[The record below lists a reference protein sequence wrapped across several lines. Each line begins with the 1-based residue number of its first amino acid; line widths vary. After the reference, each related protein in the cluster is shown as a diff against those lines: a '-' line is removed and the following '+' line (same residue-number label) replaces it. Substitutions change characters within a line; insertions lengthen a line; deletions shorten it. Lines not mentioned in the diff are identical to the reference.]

1 MLGFHLFN
9 TRDTFLKDVMV
20 HSDALYSSA
29 LRLTRDPSRAEDLV
43 QDTMLKAYRAREQ
56 FEPGTNRKAWLFKI
70 LTNTYITS
78 YHRMRKE
85 HELFE
90 RSSDFSEI
98 EDHYLDEWSNG
109 GLVEAM
115 TLNSGLSDEVQ
126 RAFDNLPDK
135 FKMVVDLVDLQ
146 GLSYVEVANTLGC
159 PIGTVMSRLA
169 RGRKILQRELHEFA
183 LAEGYI
189 KDDQKTTEETAPVA
203 DIRPLKVA
211 GKRV

>member
-1 MLGFHLFN
+1 MFGFHLFN

-20 HSDALYSSA
+20 HADSLYSSA
-29 LRLTRDPSRAEDLV
+29 MRMTRNPAQAEDLV
-43 QDTMLKAYRAREQ
+43 QDTLLKAYRAREQ

-78 YHRMRKE
+78 YHRQRKE

-98 EDHYLDEWSNG
+98 EDHYLNEWSDG

-115 TLNSGLSDEVQ
+115 ALNGGLSDEVQ
-126 RAFDNLPDK
+126 RAFDGLPDK

-146 GLSYVEVANTLGC
+146 GLSYVEVAKTLDC

-169 RGRKILQRELHEFA
+169 RGRKILQRDLHDFA
-183 LAEGYI
+183 LSEGYI
-189 KDDQKTTEETAPVA
+189 KEPQKTENAPAPVA
-203 DIRPLKVA
+203 EIRPLKAA